1 MLIKLGF
8 ILLTSTCFLFIP
20 YFFGGQIE
28 LFIKYD
34 IIYQLIV
41 NKISSTNKIY
51 TALIL
56 NLL

>member
-1 MLIKLGF
+1 MPIKLGF
-8 ILLTSTCFLFIP
+8 ILLTSTYFLFIP

-28 LFIKYD
+28 LFIKND

>member
-20 YFFGGQIE
+20 YFFWGQIE
-28 LFIKYD
+28 LFVKYD

>member
-8 ILLTSTCFLFIP
+8 ILLTSRFFLFIP
-20 YFFGGQIE
+20 YFFGGQME
-28 LFIKYD
+28 LLIKYN
-34 IIYQLIV
+34 IVYQLIV

>member
-41 NKISSTNKIY
+41 NKISSINKIY
-51 TALIL
+51 IALIL
-56 NLL
+56 NL

>member
-8 ILLTSTCFLFIP
+8 ILLTSRCFLFIP

-34 IIYQLIV
+34 IIYSLIV

>member
-8 ILLTSTCFLFIP
+8 ILLTSTYFLFIP

-28 LFIKYD
+28 LFVKYD

-51 TALIL
+51 TSLIL

>member
-28 LFIKYD
+28 LFIKKD

-51 TALIL
+51 TTLIL

>member
-20 YFFGGQIE
+20 YFLGGQIE

-51 TALIL
+51 TTLIL
-56 NLL
+56 NLS

>member
-34 IIYQLIV
+34 IIFQLIV
-41 NKISSTNKIY
+41 NKIS
-51 TALIL
+51 
-56 NLL
+56 

>member
-20 YFFGGQIE
+20 YFFGGQME

-51 TALIL
+51 TSLIL

>member
-20 YFFGGQIE
+20 YFFWGQIE

-41 NKISSTNKIY
+41 NKISSTNKIL
-51 TALIL
+51 TTLIL

>member
-20 YFFGGQIE
+20 YFFWGQIE

-34 IIYQLIV
+34 IIFQLIV
-41 NKISSTNKIY
+41 NKMSSINKIY

>member
-1 MLIKLGF
+1 MPIKLGS

-34 IIYQLIV
+34 IIYPLIV
-41 NKISSTNKIY
+41 NKIS
-51 TALIL
+51 
-56 NLL
+56 

>member
-8 ILLTSTCFLFIP
+8 ILLTSRFFLFIP
-20 YFFGGQIE
+20 YFFGGQME
-28 LFIKYD
+28 LFIKYN
-34 IIYQLIV
+34 IVYQLIV